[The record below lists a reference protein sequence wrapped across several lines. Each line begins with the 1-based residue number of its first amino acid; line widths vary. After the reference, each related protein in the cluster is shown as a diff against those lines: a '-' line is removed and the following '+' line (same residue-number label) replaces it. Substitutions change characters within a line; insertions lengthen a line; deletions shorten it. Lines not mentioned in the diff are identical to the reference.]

1 MATETILIDFQ
12 VNTDE
17 LKGAQE
23 QLAKAGKVD
32 SSALDALNKRLKD
45 NAGDV
50 KALVAEFKRAATAA
64 SQLGKEFEQE
74 FSAGVE
80 EALKEAGISMEDFIA
95 ELEKAEQKSKPLKT
109 QLKELKQEL
118 AQMKLEGRDNTKEFR
133 DMTARAGELA
143 DSIADANAEINNMAS
158 DSRNIDN
165 VVGSISALASGFA
178 VAQGAAALFG
188 DENEDIQKALLKV
201 NAAMAIATGVQNIY
215 NATLKEGAVTK
226 FADTVATKAQVAVQ
240 TLYTAVTGR
249 ATAATIAFKVALAT
263 TGIGLLVVGV
273 IALVNA
279 FNDQSESLDE
289 LNDRL
294 DGYNE
299 RIDSSISLID
309 KQTQLEVARAKAV
322 GKAESDILRIQ
333 AKSLVAQYQLLKIRT
348 DSLIAERDELSKTSK
363 AWFALNDAIER
374 NFAKMRDIGRQV
386 EILNIQGQAAL
397 ADEAK
402 TAAENAAKAAAAR
415 VDANRAA
422 RLQELQDNARLIERN
437 LLGVAEGSKEE
448 LELKKQLVIAKRNV
462 ELAGENLTQ
471 QQIELINA
479 TAIKERL
486 ALEQEYAK
494 RISEVR
500 RQAEIDAV
508 SAQLQDITLSNAQR
522 VELERQRINLV
533 AEQEAAAAVG
543 NAEKIKLIYAERDRQ
558 IAENANREVD
568 RQLELELEQR
578 ARANRRIL
586 QQALETV
593 GNSDATVQAR
603 QEASEKINQ
612 IEINELNAK
621 LAANAAKLQS
631 DEDYKNNRERILDE
645 IEQSNEAHADRMKEI
660 DDEAAESREE
670 NLKKLASD
678 SIQVAT
684 MLADVFASLSS
695 LQTERENQE
704 IEAQKEQLQSL
715 IDAGAIS
722 EKEAQK
728 RAQQIEIL
736 EKKARQ
742 AQAEREKQE
751 AVFKGFLAIPQA
763 FLQGLTQGGP
773 VLGAIYAGLASAQV
787 AIIAARPV
795 PKFFRGK
802 RDKYEGAG
810 IVGDMGAELVER
822 DGRMFLYTKP
832 TQTYLR
838 RNDVVYNAG
847 ETRKILHN
855 AKAPVTVEQGKPQPV
870 IDYDKLAKAIPAS
883 NFSVNINKDF
893 IEESVANGL
902 SKNRYWNK
910 WYNF

>member
-1 MATETILIDFQ
+1 MATETIFIDFQ

-64 SQLGKEFEQE
+64 SQLGKEFERE
-74 FSAGVE
+74 FSSGVE
-80 EALKEAGISMEDFIA
+80 DALKEAGISMEDFIA

-226 FADTVATKAQVAVQ
+226 LADTVATKAQVAVQ

-289 LNDRL
+289 LNTRL
-294 DGYNE
+294 DDYNE
-299 RIDSSISLID
+299 RIESSISLID

-363 AWFALNDAIER
+363 AWFALNDAIES

-402 TAAENAAKAAAAR
+402 TAAENASKAAAAR

-558 IAENANREVD
+558 IAENANREVE

-631 DEDYKNNRERILDE
+631 DEDYKNNRDRILDE

-660 DDEAAESREE
+660 DDEAAEAREE
-670 NLKKLASD
+670 NIKKLASD
-678 SIQVAT
+678 AIQVAT
-684 MLADVFASLSS
+684 MVADVFASLSS

-704 IEAQKEQLQSL
+704 IEAQKTQLQSL

-742 AQAEREKQE
+742 AQAEREKRE
-751 AVFKGFLAIPQA
+751 AIFKAFLAIPQA

-773 VLGAIYAGLASAQV
+773 VLGAIYAGLAAAQA

-802 RDKYEGAG
+802 RDKYEGQG

-822 DGRMFLYTKP
+822 NGRMFLYTKP

-847 ETRKILHN
+847 ETRKMLHN